1 MPSIANRLNINI
13 TKKQILKSIEQVKGK
28 EESYYYHS
36 CDRCYIGK
44 LLDIVSKEPTIHL
57 ISCIDIKEC
66 LNHQYGTNYD
76 TILCSPTYYRGE
88 YILAKLQHYNRTI
101 NI

>member
-28 EESYYYHS
+28 EGSIYCNGCFIS
-36 CDRCYIGK
+36 K
-44 LLDIVSKEPTIHL
+44 LLDIVSKELTTYL

-66 LNHQYGTNYD
+66 LNYQYGTNYD
-76 TILCSPTYYRGE
+76 TILCAPPQRPD